1 MRRKRRNNER
11 EEGKQKQ
18 ISGEQWQE
26 MAKSHSRRTY
36 SREKKERVEKGP
48 EMMRVQIV

>member
-1 MRRKRRNNER
+1 MRGRRENKSKLVENR
-11 EEGKQKQ
+11 R
-18 ISGEQWQE
+18 QE

-36 SREKKERVEKGP
+36 SRETKKRVEKGP